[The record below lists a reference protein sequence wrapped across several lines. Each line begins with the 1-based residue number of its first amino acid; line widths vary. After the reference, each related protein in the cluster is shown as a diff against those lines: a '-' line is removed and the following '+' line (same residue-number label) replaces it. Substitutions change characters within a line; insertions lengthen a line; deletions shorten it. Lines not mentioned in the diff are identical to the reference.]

1 MNSLVLVGY
10 YMVKEAVNPRLHH
23 SDFEEYLEDVDL
35 DCFRHTH
42 NFKHMKYI
50 HHLHKL
56 VEEYQKGATNMWK
69 RTSAHNTKL
78 IAASNALHTLL
89 VVDLGK
95 YRKSGFVKKVQKA
108 KKAFQLPQRVN

>member
-10 YMVKEAVNPRLHH
+10 YMVKEVVKPRLHH

-50 HHLHKL
+50 KFL
-56 VEEYQKGATNMWK
+56 
-69 RTSAHNTKL
+69 NTL
-78 IAASNALHTLL
+78 NEQ
-89 VVDLGK
+89 
-95 YRKSGFVKKVQKA
+95 Y
-108 KKAFQLPQRVN
+108 

>member
-10 YMVKEAVNPRLHH
+10 YMLKEAVKPRLHH

-50 HHLHKL
+50 KFLNTL
-56 VEEYQKGATNMWK
+56 NEQYQE
-69 RTSAHNTKL
+69 
-78 IAASNALHTLL
+78 
-89 VVDLGK
+89 
-95 YRKSGFVKKVQKA
+95 VKEC
-108 KKAFQLPQRVN
+108 